1 MQGDTKPH
9 LLSTNESNHER
20 PSYLAK
26 QNTNQERAL
35 PANGAR
41 HLASRV
47 LLRSPD

>member
-1 MQGDTKPH
+1 MQGDTQSR
-9 LLSTNESNHER
+9 LLSTNESNRER
-20 PSYLAK
+20 PSYLTK

-41 HLASRV
+41 HLAARV